1 MIFLKKS
8 KTSGVNMSKIHP
20 LEKTHIFNNSQKILQ
35 VCIKCNSC
43 KYDSSSIQDVLQ
55 AIYQARSTIFIASTS
70 FLDEKIKDALTNRV
84 QSKVRIYGLVK
95 TFESFNVFGWFGKQ
109 FPFLCRQCPDL
120 KNDYIIIDNQISF
133 LFLKPMEN
141 IQDNTS
147 IQLNQQATI
156 DLSYWFIHFFWTK
169 CNRESINGKPDIC
182 KEAPFAVP
190 SLKKEFVMLNEK
202 ENIFPFKEAFYACE
216 PNSKFLISKDFSE
229 NLDTIIQ
236 AAKISHQLKS
246 PIYKNEQFW
255 LIGDLLIPLKTF
267 PGLEDIWLISKTT
280 LSALPS
286 EFIDFN
292 STNWDTVQKKSESQK
307 KHEALTANSL
317 EEMENL
323 DLNDDELKSK
333 ADPYSEKNIFHFTVK
348 PPQKP
353 NNAKRAEIYKDFE
366 NLQNKYIRNLEY
378 LKSSLIDL
386 MEKGTKNNVN
396 IGIIQSINE
405 AQNDCT
411 FELKNDLSKMTLA
424 ELENCLGK
432 WDIEQDSNWLVKFSQ
447 LDYRVSE
454 DKFNKD
460 KKDKLK
466 SLTIKKESLENEL
479 TEAEK
484 ELAGINLQLENLNKD
499 ITSPKNNQQKELEQ
513 KQNSLKR
520 ELEKLRNSLASN
532 QQEQE
537 TKQAETFNRKSAEE
551 RLKEIRKEL
560 SFLPLKKPAFL
571 LPEIGELFEDN
582 KNFYLEISDWEDL
595 QKAKELSQRYKTK
608 SYYVVAKV

>member
-1 MIFLKKS
+1 M
-8 KTSGVNMSKIHP
+8 
-20 LEKTHIFNNSQKILQ
+20 
-35 VCIKCNSC
+35 
-43 KYDSSSIQDVLQ
+43 
-55 AIYQARSTIFIASTS
+55 
-70 FLDEKIKDALTNRV
+70 
-84 QSKVRIYGLVK
+84 
-95 TFESFNVFGWFGKQ
+95 
-109 FPFLCRQCPDL
+109 
-120 KNDYIIIDNQISF
+120 
-133 LFLKPMEN
+133 
-141 IQDNTS
+141 
-147 IQLNQQATI
+147 
-156 DLSYWFIHFFWTK
+156 
-169 CNRESINGKPDIC
+169 
-182 KEAPFAVP
+182 
-190 SLKKEFVMLNEK
+190 
-202 ENIFPFKEAFYACE
+202 
-216 PNSKFLISKDFSE
+216 
-229 NLDTIIQ
+229 
-236 AAKISHQLKS
+236 
-246 PIYKNEQFW
+246 
-255 LIGDLLIPLKTF
+255 
-267 PGLEDIWLISKTT
+267 EDIWLISKTT

-466 SLTIKKESLENEL
+466 SLTVKKESLENEL